1 MMRRSVSPGDAL
13 VLLGVDFETDVAEI
27 LPTVQTPTLVIQR
40 TDDKTNWIEYAR
52 YFAQQIPGAVLVE
65 LPGSNHGYMSPDQ
78 DQVLDQVE
86 RFVKGL
92 RAEEAELD
100 RVLATVLFTDIV
112 GSTERAAGLGDSA
125 WRELVERHHATVRA
139 MLARYR
145 GVEVDTAGD
154 GFFATFDGPARA
166 VRCAQAIVEAVRSL
180 GLEVRTG
187 VHTGEVATID
197 GKVGGIAV
205 SHRRAGG
212 SPCRPWRCARQLH
225 REGPDGRLRPRVR
238 RRRRARAERRP
249 RPLAPLPGGELMGRL
264 DGKVALITGAGS
276 GMGREAC
283 VVFASE
289 GARIAALDVDAAG
302 LDATASLVR
311 EGGGDIATFV
321 ADVADEQQVRE
332 AIGAAVERFGA
343 LHVLY
348 NNAGVLWRDRDLGV
362 LETDEA
368 VWDRV
373 MAINLKGMVWV
384 CKYGVPELIRAGGGA
399 IVNVGSVSAL
409 LGDTIPQDAYSA
421 SKGAVISLTRSL
433 AVQFASQGVRANC
446 IHPGFV
452 ETPLQTVR
460 TSDAA
465 WVEAARA
472 AIPLGRL
479 GTSRDVV
486 NAALFLASDEASY
499 ITGIELI
506 VDGGTM
512 VI

>member
-1 MMRRSVSPGDAL
+1 M
-13 VLLGVDFETDVAEI
+13 
-27 LPTVQTPTLVIQR
+27 
-40 TDDKTNWIEYAR
+40 
-52 YFAQQIPGAVLVE
+52 
-65 LPGSNHGYMSPDQ
+65 
-78 DQVLDQVE
+78 
-86 RFVKGL
+86 
-92 RAEEAELD
+92 
-100 RVLATVLFTDIV
+100 
-112 GSTERAAGLGDSA
+112 
-125 WRELVERHHATVRA
+125 
-139 MLARYR
+139 
-145 GVEVDTAGD
+145 
-154 GFFATFDGPARA
+154 
-166 VRCAQAIVEAVRSL
+166 
-180 GLEVRTG
+180 
-187 VHTGEVATID
+187 
-197 GKVGGIAV
+197 GGN
-205 SHRRAGG
+205 
-212 SPCRPWRCARQLH
+212 
-225 REGPDGRLRPRVR
+225 
-238 RRRRARAERRP
+238 
-249 RPLAPLPGGELMGRL
+249 GRL

-276 GMGREAC
+276 GMGREAS

-311 EGGGDIATFV
+311 EGGGDIETFV
-321 ADVADEQQVRE
+321 ADVAVEQQVRE
-332 AIGAAVERFGA
+332 AIEAAVERFGA
-343 LHVLY
+343 LHILY

-399 IVNVGSVSAL
+399 IVNVGSLSAL
-409 LGDTIPQDAYSA
+409 LGDTVPQDAYSA
-421 SKGAVISLTRSL
+421 SKGAVVSLTRSL

-512 VI
+512 VV

>member
-1 MMRRSVSPGDAL
+1 
-13 VLLGVDFETDVAEI
+13 
-27 LPTVQTPTLVIQR
+27 
-40 TDDKTNWIEYAR
+40 
-52 YFAQQIPGAVLVE
+52 
-65 LPGSNHGYMSPDQ
+65 
-78 DQVLDQVE
+78 
-86 RFVKGL
+86 
-92 RAEEAELD
+92 
-100 RVLATVLFTDIV
+100 
-112 GSTERAAGLGDSA
+112 
-125 WRELVERHHATVRA
+125 
-139 MLARYR
+139 
-145 GVEVDTAGD
+145 
-154 GFFATFDGPARA
+154 
-166 VRCAQAIVEAVRSL
+166 
-180 GLEVRTG
+180 
-187 VHTGEVATID
+187 
-197 GKVGGIAV
+197 
-205 SHRRAGG
+205 
-212 SPCRPWRCARQLH
+212 
-225 REGPDGRLRPRVR
+225 
-238 RRRRARAERRP
+238 
-249 RPLAPLPGGELMGRL
+249 MGRL
-264 DGKVALITGAGS
+264 DGKVALITGAAS
-276 GMGREAC
+276 GMGREASI
-283 VVFASE
+283 VFASE

-302 LDATASLVR
+302 LGATTSSVR
-311 EGGGDIATFV
+311 EGGGDIETFV
-321 ADVADEQQVRE
+321 ADVADEQQIRG
-332 AIGAAVERFGA
+332 AIGAVVERFGA

-384 CKYGVPELIRAGGGA
+384 CKYGVPELIHAGGGA

-409 LGDTIPQDAYSA
+409 LGDTVPQDAYSA

-433 AVQFASQGVRANC
+433 AVQFASEGVRANC

-479 GTSRDVV
+479 GTPRDVV

-512 VI
+512 VV